1 LRERVFV
8 ATRGPAGEQPDLVT
22 EARASW
28 TRASDPQHEAE
39 FRLFFAVYGR
49 ALQAPQ
55 QFAAFLEHVVA
66 YWMTAP
72 VDAQGPDT
80 DPVTAKRRA
89 TLVIATIRGLLLDL
103 LATGDR
109 DRVQDAAESFLSA
122 LEHTAKPPT
131 SERPYSERP

>member
-1 LRERVFV
+1 
-8 ATRGPAGEQPDLVT
+8 
-22 EARASW
+22 
-28 TRASDPQHEAE
+28 
-39 FRLFFAVYGR
+39 
-49 ALQAPQ
+49 
-55 QFAAFLEHVVA
+55 
-66 YWMTAP
+66 MTAP

-89 TLVIATIRGLLLDL
+89 TLVIATIRGLLPDL